1 VQNSAGTAILT
12 VKDGGSDKQV
22 LMNSALIGSLDISG
36 SIVQV
41 GTGVNIIFRSANG
54 VAFNSDYSSA
64 NASAQLDVSSTTKGF
79 LPPRGTNTQM
89 NAIASPATGLVF
101 YDTTNNKLCVYN
113 ATSWIP
119 LH

>member
-1 VQNSAGTAILT
+1 MQIPYN
-12 VKDGGSDKQV
+12 GGV
-22 LMNSALIGSLDISG
+22 LFANTTRYPITIGSATKA
-36 SIVQV
+36 V
-41 GTGVNIIFRSANG
+41 
-54 VAFNSDYSSA
+54 
-64 NASAQLDVSSTTKGF
+64 ASAQLEMVSTTQGF